1 MASRIARLS
10 DALINKIAAGEVVER
25 PASVVKELCENALDA
40 GASTLRISLESGGM
54 KHISISDDGHG
65 MSREDAV
72 LSLERHATSKLRD
85 LDDLFHI
92 LTMGFRGEALP
103 SIASVSRFSVHT
115 AEPGSEVGTRITVE
129 GGGPLQV
136 EDAPPRVGTVVTVE
150 DLFFNTPARR
160 KFMRREDTELK
171 HAEEAVVRLA
181 LARPDVAF
189 FVEHNGTPLFTSPA
203 CVADPRERI
212 AEVLGTEA
220 HPHLFPVEERR
231 LGVSVTGYIAS
242 PEYTLPNARGLYTFV
257 NRRYVRERALISSV
271 QRAYQEFLPAGRQPV
286 VVLFLDVDPATVD
299 VNVHPQKIEVRFSDQ
314 RGVTDAVHAAIS
326 RVLRASPW
334 LGTGADRPPDQP
346 HQAAHYALAVE
357 RFLTR
362 AQEAA
367 WGAPLPVAHDAP
379 MSSGSGPQPSPNFV
393 PPPSGAQ
400 LPGMHPPGAPFPG
413 GPSPAFTPAGGLRPS
428 FGQAQ
433 PMLNEAPPPG
443 YFGALRPMGLL
454 GGRFHV
460 CEGPGGT
467 LVVLDPHA
475 ALERARLMGFQRAV
489 EEGKGAT
496 PSLFGTTLELP
507 LPAAK
512 AIVEGREALA
522 RLGFDVE
529 HFGGSSVA
537 LKAVPPGLEGADAR
551 TLLEA
556 LSRALPPKGAALDTV
571 SLAEALRVMAC
582 HAARAADDSLSDA
595 KLRALLGELDRAD
608 FHPPCLHGTVV
619 VLEMPLLELERRA
632 R

>member
-1 MASRIARLS
+1 MATRINRLS

-40 GASTLRISLESGGM
+40 GATTLRVALAAGGS
-54 KHISISDDGHG
+54 KLISISDDGHG
-65 MSREDAV
+65 MSREDAI
-72 LSLERHATSKLRD
+72 LSMERHATSKLRE

-103 SIASVSRFSVHT
+103 SIASVSRFTLHT
-115 AEPGSEVGTRITVE
+115 AEPHAQVGTRIVVE
-129 GGGPLQV
+129 GGGAMQV

-160 KFMRREDTELK
+160 KFMRREDTEAK
-171 HAEEAVVRLA
+171 HAEEAVIRLA
-181 LARPDVAF
+181 LARPDVSF
-189 FVEHNGTPLFTSPA
+189 FMEHNGQPVFTSPA
-203 CVADPRERI
+203 CEADPRERI
-212 AEVLGTEA
+212 AAALGTES

-231 LGVSVTGYIAS
+231 LGVTVTGFIAS

-257 NRRYVRERALISSV
+257 NRRYVRDRALISSV
-271 QRAYQEFLPAGRQPV
+271 QRPYQEFLPAGRQPV
-286 VVLFLDVDPATVD
+286 VVLFLEVDPATVD

-314 RGVTDAVHAAIS
+314 RGVTEAVQAAIS
-326 RVLRASPW
+326 RVLRAAPW
-334 LGTGADRPPDQP
+334 LGAPTDGKAPEPQ
-346 HQAAHYALAVE
+346 QAAHYALAVE

-362 AQEAA
+362 AQEAS
-367 WGAPLPVAHDAP
+367 WGAPLPVPSVHDASAP
-379 MSSGSGPQPSPNFV
+379 GGFRPTPNFV
-393 PPPSGAQ
+393 PPP
-400 LPGMHPPGAPFPG
+400 PGT
-413 GPSPAFTPAGGLRPS
+413 SPAFMPSGGVRPS

-433 PMLNEAPPPG
+433 PLLNEAPPPG

-475 ALERARLMGFQRAV
+475 ALERARLTAFHRAV
-489 EEGKGAT
+489 EEGRGPT

-512 AIVEGREALA
+512 ALAEGREALT

-529 HFGGSSVA
+529 PFGGTSFA
-537 LKAVPPGLEGADAR
+537 LKSVPPGLEGAEPKA
-551 TLLEA
+551 LLEA
-556 LSRALPPKGAALDTV
+556 LSRALPPRGSPPDTV
-571 SLAEALRVMAC
+571 ALAEALRVMAC
-582 HAARAADDSLSDA
+582 HAARCADTTLTDA
-595 KLRALLGELDRAD
+595 QLRALLGELDRAD
-608 FHPPCLHGTVV
+608 FHPACLHGTVV

>member
-1 MASRIARLS
+1 MAERVARLS

-40 GASTLRISLESGGM
+40 GATTLRVSLEGGGQRR
-54 KHISISDDGHG
+54 ISISDDGQG
-65 MSREDAV
+65 MSRMDA
-72 LSLERHATSKLRD
+72 LLAMERHATSKLRE

-103 SIASVSRFSVHT
+103 SIASVSRFSLHT
-115 AEPGSEVGTRITVE
+115 AEAGASVGTRVTVE
-129 GGGPLQV
+129 GGGPMEV

-171 HAEEAVVRLA
+171 HAEEAVIRLA
-181 LARPDVAF
+181 LARPEVGF
-189 FVEHNGTPLFTSPA
+189 FVEHGGQAVFTSPA
-203 CVADPRERI
+203 CEADPRERI
-212 AEVLGTEA
+212 AQALGTEA

-231 LGVSVTGYIAS
+231 LGVSVSGYIAS

-257 NRRYVRERALISSV
+257 NRRYVRDRALISAV
-271 QRAYQEFLPAGRQPV
+271 QRAYQEYLPGGRQPV
-286 VVLFLDVDPATVD
+286 VVLFLDVDPASVD

-314 RGVTDAVHAAIS
+314 RGVTDAIQAAIS
-326 RVLRASPW
+326 RVLRAAPW
-334 LGTGADRPPDQP
+334 LGAPGTDRPAEPQA
-346 HQAAHYALAVE
+346 AAHYALAVE

-362 AQEAA
+362 AQEAS
-367 WGAPLPVAHDAP
+367 WGAPLPIAHDGPGAP
-379 MSSGSGPQPSPNFV
+379 GLQPSPGYT
-393 PPPSGAQ
+393 PPPGGAS
-400 LPGMHPPGAPFPG
+400 AFPATH
-413 GPSPAFTPAGGLRPS
+413 GPRPA

-443 YFGALRPMGLL
+443 YFGALRPLGTL

-475 ALERARLMGFQRAV
+475 ALERARLMGFRRAV
-489 EEGKGAT
+489 EEERGAA

-507 LPAAK
+507 LPAARPL
-512 AIVEGREALA
+512 AEGREALA

-529 HFGGSSVA
+529 PFGGTSFA
-537 LKAVPPGLEGADAR
+537 LKAVPPGLEGAEPRA
-551 TLLEA
+551 LLEA
-556 LSRALPPKGAALDTV
+556 LARALPPKGSDLDTV
-571 SLAEALRVMAC
+571 TLAEALRVMAC
-582 HAARAADDSLSDA
+582 HAARTADASLTDA
-595 KLRALLGELDRAD
+595 QLRALLGELDRAD
-608 FHPPCLHGTVV
+608 FHPTCLHGTVV

>member
-1 MASRIARLS
+1 MATRIARLS

-40 GASTLRISLESGGM
+40 GATVVRVSLESGGL
-54 KHISISDDGHG
+54 KRIAISDDGHG
-65 MSREDAV
+65 MSRDDAR
-72 LSLERHATSKLRD
+72 LSLERHATSKLRQ

-103 SIASVSRFSVHT
+103 SIASVSRFSLHT
-115 AEPGSEVGTRITVE
+115 AEPGASVGTRVVVE
-129 GGGPLQV
+129 DGGAVHV

-171 HAEEAVVRLA
+171 HAEEAVIRLA
-181 LARPDVAF
+181 LARPDVGF
-189 FVEHNGTPLFTSPA
+189 FVEHNGLPLFTSPA
-203 CVADPRERI
+203 CEADPRERI
-212 AEVLGTEA
+212 AQVLGTEA

-231 LGVSVTGYIAS
+231 LGVSVTGHIAS
-242 PEYTLPNARGLYTFV
+242 PEYTLSNARGLYTFV
-257 NRRYVRERALISSV
+257 NRRYVRDRALISSI

-286 VVLFLDVDPATVD
+286 VVLFLEVDPAAVD

-314 RGVTDAVHAAIS
+314 RGVTDAVHAAIT
-326 RVLRASPW
+326 RMLRAAPW
-334 LGTGADRPPDQP
+334 LGAASGEGRPPEPQ
-346 HQAAHYALAVE
+346 QAAHYALAVE

-367 WGAPLPVAHDAP
+367 WGAPLPAVHDGPA
-379 MSSGSGPQPSPNFV
+379 SGPRPTPNFV
-393 PPPSGAQ
+393 PPP
-400 LPGMHPPGAPFPG
+400 PGAAPAFVPG
-413 GPSPAFTPAGGLRPS
+413 GGQRPA

-443 YFGALRPMGLL
+443 YFGALRPMGVL
-454 GGRFHV
+454 GGRFHI

-475 ALERARLMGFQRAV
+475 ALERARLTAFHHLL
-489 EEGKGAT
+489 EEGRAPA

-507 LPAAK
+507 LPAAR
-512 AIVEGREALA
+512 ALVEGREALA
-522 RLGFDVE
+522 RLGFDLE
-529 HFGGSSVA
+529 PFGGTAIA
-537 LKAVPPGLEGADAR
+537 LKSVPPGLEGADPKA
-551 TLLEA
+551 LLEA
-556 LSRALPPKGAALDTV
+556 LSRALPPKGSALDAV
-571 SLAEALRVMAC
+571 ALAEALRVMAC
-582 HAARAADDSLSDA
+582 HAARSSDGSLTDA

-608 FHPPCLHGTVV
+608 FHPACLHGTVV